1 MQNFLIDSAFFGAVI
16 SLAAYEGGLL
26 LKKKYRLA
34 ILNPLLIG
42 TLCVMAVLAL
52 FDVEYSHYQESAKYI
67 SYLLT
72 PATVCLA
79 VPLYRQL
86 SLLKQNIRAVAG
98 GILFGVLTSLL
109 SVLLLAW
116 AYRRSWEASRP
127 SRLP

>member
-52 FDVEYSHYQESAKYI
+52 FDVE
-67 SYLLT
+67 
-72 PATVCLA
+72 
-79 VPLYRQL
+79 
-86 SLLKQNIRAVAG
+86 
-98 GILFGVLTSLL
+98 
-109 SVLLLAW
+109 
-116 AYRRSWEASRP
+116 
-127 SRLP
+127 